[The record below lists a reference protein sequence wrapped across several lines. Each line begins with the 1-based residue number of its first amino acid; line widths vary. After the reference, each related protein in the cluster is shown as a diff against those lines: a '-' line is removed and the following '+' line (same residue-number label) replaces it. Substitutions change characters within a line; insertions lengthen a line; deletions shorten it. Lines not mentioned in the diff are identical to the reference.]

1 MGVICTLVMIE
12 LIGVDEVIH
21 GKGTR
26 ERREHEDGTLRNST
40 YKELKWVPANNL
52 RGESLALRIAVEVE
66 G

>member
-21 GKGTR
+21 GKSTR

-40 YKELKWVPANNL
+40 YKELKWLPANNL
-52 RGESLALRIAVEVE
+52 RGELLALRIAVEVK